1 MKRSLQYCLPG
12 LLLLGASVWA
22 DTPLRYNQIHLQAQ
36 QSESVSNDTMHVTLA
51 ASGEQRV
58 ASKLATQINQDME
71 WALSVARD
79 YEKVKAK
86 TGSYQTWQIRH
97 ENVTKGWRGQQEL
110 TLESKDVVG
119 LSRLT
124 GLLQEK
130 LQVKSMR
137 FTVSDETRT
146 GVQNRLINTALD
158 AFKQRA
164 SIIVENLQASGYR
177 IVDIIISTTAQR
189 PPVVYQSRMALS
201 AADEAAPVAVDGG
214 ESDIR
219 VTVSG
224 SIELTIP

>member
-1 MKRSLQYCLPG
+1 MKSLLYVLLGTLLPG
-12 LLLLGASVWA
+12 ASAWA
-22 DTPLRYNQIHLQAQ
+22 DTPLRYNQVHLQAQ
-36 QSESVSNDTMHVTLA
+36 QSESVSNDTMHVTLV
-51 ASGEQRV
+51 ASGEHRI
-58 ASKLATQINQDME
+58 AAKLATQINQDMD

-79 YEKVKAK
+79 YEEVKAR

-97 ENVTKGWRGQQEL
+97 ENAIKGWRGQQEM
-110 TLESKDVVG
+110 TLESKNVVG

-124 GLLQEK
+124 GQLQEK
-130 LQVKSMR
+130 LQVKSMS

-146 GVQNRLINTALD
+146 TVQNRLINTALES
-158 AFKQRA
+158 FKERA

-177 IVDIIISTTAQR
+177 IVDINISTTAQR
-189 PPVVYQSRMALS
+189 PPVAFQSRMALS
-201 AADEAAPVAVDGG
+201 AMDEAAPVAVEGG

>member
-1 MKRSLQYCLPG
+1 MMKSLQYFLPG
-12 LLLLGASVWA
+12 MLLLGASAWA
-22 DTPLRYNQIHLQAQ
+22 DTPLRYNQVHLQAQ
-36 QSESVSNDTMHVTLA
+36 QSESVSNDIMHVTLV
-51 ASGEQRV
+51 ASGEQRI
-58 ASKLATQINQDME
+58 APKLATQINQDMD
-71 WALSVARD
+71 WALSAARD
-79 YEKVKAK
+79 YEKIKAK
-86 TGSYQTWQIRH
+86 TGSYQTWQISH
-97 ENVTKGWRGQQEL
+97 ENVIKGWRGQQEM

-124 GLLQEK
+124 GQLQEK
-130 LQVKSMR
+130 LQVKSMS

-146 GVQNRLINTALD
+146 TVQNRLINTALK
-158 AFKQRA
+158 AFKERA

-177 IVDIIISTTAQR
+177 IVDINISTTAQR

-201 AADEAAPVAVDGG
+201 AMGEAAPVAVEGG